1 MHLSYQWKKD
11 FFSNT
16 YHICKE
22 NQLIGSLTSK
32 SFSQISEGKLN
43 GKSYT
48 FVTRGFL
55 NQNTDII
62 DSVSKKL
69 IGQITYNSSMT
80 KATITFA
87 DKTIHWKYDNAWN
100 TKWSIT
106 DESGTVINYSGSS
119 GNGRLETNTDDAL
132 LLLCGL
138 FVTNYFWR
146 MIAVVMIA
154 IFIPIWVTVMN

>member
-11 FFSNT
+11 LLSYT
-16 YHICKE
+16 YHIYKE

-32 SFSQISEGKLN
+32 SFSQISEGILD

-48 FVTRGFL
+48 FVTKGFF

-62 DSVSKKL
+62 DSSSKNV
-69 IGQITYNSSMT
+69 IGHIDYNSSMT
-80 KATITFA
+80 KATLTLSG
-87 DKTIHWKYDNAWN
+87 KTIHWKYDNAWN

-106 DESGTVINYSGSS
+106 DESGTVINYAGSS
-119 GNGRLETNTDDAL
+119 GNGHFEANTDDAL

-154 IFIPIWVTVMN
+154 IFIPIWITVLN

>member
-106 DESGTVINYSGSS
+106 MKVERLLTTPARRAMAAWKQIPMTPCFYYVGYLSPIISG
-119 GNGRLETNTDDAL
+119 E
-132 LLLCGL
+132 
-138 FVTNYFWR
+138 
-146 MIAVVMIA
+146 
-154 IFIPIWVTVMN
+154 